1 MSVYETLRYF
11 ADSYGLAVIF
21 ALYLTLCL
29 WHFRPGASP
38 HVEAAKNSIFKDET
52 DGQ

>member
-1 MSVYETLRYF
+1 VTLYEHLRHF
-11 ADSYGLAVIF
+11 ADSYGLTVIF

-38 HVEAAKNSIFKDET
+38 HVAAAKHSIFKDDE